1 MFVFLA
7 LIFGLGFVV
16 FGVGSSGGTGI
27 GDILRDGSSPSNGGT
42 SVSDARKAVEK
53 NPKDADAQRVL
64 ARAYVDDGQTG
75 EAITAYKDYLTLR
88 PKDQDALREL
98 AGLYLTQG
106 QQAQARAQTAQAL
119 AAYRSSGSTWVAPL
133 KLGDSGVTLGE
144 DPISAA
150 VNAQAND
157 TISGAVTEANTSFG
171 AAISTYEDLAKL
183 SPKDP
188 NLQLELAQTAE
199 SIQNYPRAVEAY
211 KQFLKLAPDD
221 TNAPIVE
228 QRIKLLEAQL
238 SASAPSASG

>member
-7 LIFGLGFVV
+7 LVFALGFVV

-27 GDILRDGSSPSNGGT
+27 GDIIRNGGSPSNGGT
-42 SVSDARKAVEK
+42 SVSDARRDAER
-53 NPKDADAQRVL
+53 NPKDAEAQRTL
-64 ARAYVDDGQTG
+64 ARALVDDGQTD
-75 EAITAYKDYLTLR
+75 AAVSAYKQYLTLR

-106 QQAQARAQTAQAL
+106 QQAQARAQEAQAL
-119 AAYRSSGSTWVAPL
+119 AAYRTAGSTWVAPL

-144 DPISAA
+144 DPINAA
-150 VNAQAND
+150 VNAQANE
-157 TISGAVTEANTSFG
+157 TINAAVSEAN
-171 AAISTYEDLAKL
+171 AAYGKAIGTYEDLAKL

-221 TNAPIVE
+221 TNAPIVR

-238 SASAPSASG
+238 TASAPSASG

>member
-7 LIFGLGFVV
+7 LVFGLGFVV

-27 GDILRDGSSPSNGGT
+27 GDILRDGGSPSNGGT
-42 SVSDARKAVEK
+42 SVSDARKAVEQSP
-53 NPKDADAQRVL
+53 NDAEAQRTL
-64 ARAYVDDGQTG
+64 ARALVDDGQTT
-75 EAITAYKDYLTLR
+75 EAVAAYKDYLKLR

-106 QQAQARAQTAQAL
+106 QQAQARAQAAQAL
-119 AAYRSSGSTWVAPL
+119 AGYRSAGSTWVAPL

-144 DPISAA
+144 DPISTA
-150 VNAQAND
+150 VNAQANE
-157 TISGAVTEANTSFG
+157 TISSAVSEANESF
-171 AAISTYEDLAKL
+171 ASAISTYEQLAKL

-211 KQFLKLAPDD
+211 KQFLQLAPDD
-221 TNAPIVE
+221 TNAPIVR

>member
-7 LIFGLGFVV
+7 LVFGLGFVV

-27 GDILRDGSSPSNGGT
+27 GDILRNGGSSGNGGT
-42 SVSDARKAVEK
+42 SVSDARKDVEK
-53 NPKDADAQRVL
+53 HPKDVDARRTL
-64 ARAYVDDGQTG
+64 ARALVDDGQTS
-75 EAITAYKDYLTLR
+75 AAVTAYKDYLDLR

-106 QQAQARAQTAQAL
+106 QQAQTAAQNAQAL
-119 AAYRSSGSTWVAPL
+119 AAYRSAGSTWVAPL
-133 KLGDSGVTLGE
+133 KLGDSGITLGE
-144 DPISAA
+144 DPISTA
-150 VNAQAND
+150 VTSQAND
-157 TISGAVTEANTSFG
+157 TINTEIGQANQSFG

-199 SIQNYPRAVEAY
+199 SIRNYPRAVEAY

-221 TNAPIVE
+221 TNAPIVQ